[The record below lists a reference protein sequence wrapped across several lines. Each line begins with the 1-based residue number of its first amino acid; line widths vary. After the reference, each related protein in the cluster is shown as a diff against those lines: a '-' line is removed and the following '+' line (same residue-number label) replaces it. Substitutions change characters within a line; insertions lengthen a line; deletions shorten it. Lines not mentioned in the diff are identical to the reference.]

1 MEEKHRILGV
11 HITDR
16 VTNARDVQQVFTE
29 YGTNIKTRIGLHQV
43 DEGYCS
49 PNGLILLE
57 LFGDDKTCNAMRD
70 KLRTIAGVE
79 VQEMLFRHP

>member
-1 MEEKHRILGV
+1 MEEEHRILGV

-16 VTNARDVQQVFTE
+16 VKNARDVQQVFTE
-29 YGTNIKTRIGLHQV
+29 YGANIKTRLGLHQV

-57 LFGDDKTCNAMRD
+57 LCGDEKACDAIRD
-70 KLRTIAGVE
+70 KLRAVVGVE
-79 VQEMLFRHP
+79 VKEMVFHHP

>member
-1 MEEKHRILGV
+1 MEEKHRIMGV

-16 VTNARDVQQVFTE
+16 VKKSGDVQRVFTE
-29 YGTNIKTRIGLHQV
+29 YGANIKTRVGLHRV

-57 LFGDDKTCNAMRD
+57 LFGEDRVGNEMRD
-70 KLRTIAGVE
+70 KLREIQGVE
-79 VQEMLFRHP
+79 VQEMVFHHP